1 MIRYV
6 QMLAWIIKSTS
17 TYFLLKEACRFQ
29 ERRLWM
35 IVIRVLMN
43 AMFSLSIWTIHSYPF
58 LIGWLMQ
65 IFWDMVMI
73 SDLRRKESKGV
84 IFWRHLVYV
93 ATIESSWL
101 LATCLFGG
109 WTFSLF
115 SVEGNPIYALLGMI
129 CSIFVSGLQFWPM
142 MRFNKNGF
150 NRKISLLVIGMMTLN
165 VLSVQIFDT
174 IGINSIYFYLVI
186 VLYSFL
192 LIIAMQFLINK
203 EQLQKKEAELQAT
216 EQAIANANVKI
227 EDQSNQLRE
236 IRHSLK
242 DHMRI
247 IQLLNRQNRNEEVDK
262 YLSGLIGECNVS
274 HFTFYCQD
282 IVLNAL
288 FNQMVATHTK
298 IHFDL
303 LVDSK
308 IDKIPNEFVEAIFLA
323 IDNAIDELDRHQD
336 LPKTITVML
345 RQDQGKVIGTIRNPL
360 FSVKS
365 LRTEKTGQDHGIG
378 LSRMKKL
385 LNDLDGTIQI
395 DQDKQFVLT
404 MTIPMNKI

>member
-6 QMLAWIIKSTS
+6 QLFAWILKSTS

-58 LIGWLMQ
+58 LIGWLIQ

-93 ATIESSWL
+93 ATIESSWIL
-101 LATCLFGG
+101 GSCIFGG
-109 WTFSLF
+109 WTSSLF
-115 SVEGNPIYALLGMI
+115 SVEGNPMDALLGMI
-129 CSIFVSGLQFWPM
+129 CSILLSAFQFLGM
-142 MRFNKNGF
+142 MRFNQNGF
-150 NRKISLLVIGMMTLN
+150 NRQISFLVIGMMTLN
-165 VLSVQIFDT
+165 VLSIQIFDT
-174 IGINSIYFYLVI
+174 IGITSIYFYLVI
-186 VLYSFL
+186 VLYSFI
-192 LIIAMQFLINK
+192 LIVAVQFLNSK
-203 EQLQKKEAELQAT
+203 EQLQKKEVELQVT
-216 EQAIANANVKI
+216 EQAIAQANAKI
-227 EDQSNQLRE
+227 EDQTNQLRE

-262 YLSGLIGECNVS
+262 YLSKIIGECNVND
-274 HFTFYCQD
+274 FKFYCQD
-282 IVLNAL
+282 TVLNAL
-288 FNQMVATHTK
+288 FNQMVASYPQ
-298 IHFDL
+298 IHFDI
-303 LVDSK
+303 LVDSNV
-308 IDKIPNEFVEAIFLA
+308 DKIPNEYVEAIFLA
-323 IDNAIDELDRHQD
+323 IDNAIDELDRHQY
-336 LPKTITVML
+336 LSQTITVTL

-365 LRTEKTGQDHGIG
+365 LQTEKTGQDHGIG
-378 LSRMKKL
+378 LARMKKL
-385 LNDLDGTIQI
+385 LNELDGTIQI
-395 DQDKQFVLT
+395 DQDEYFVVT
-404 MTIPMNKI
+404 MTIPKK